1 MPAALLRLAQ
11 AFGSAR
17 APMSPAHSSRLETRT
32 APARRFTAVG
42 RGDMTLAMAQTN
54 TESAKAKDSKDKDF
68 VGRLA
73 DAGEEALSKIS
84 DLPGGTRAL
93 NAFNDLR
100 SRVDDLSRKVRGID
114 ELEARV
120 AKLEKQ
126 VADLKRASKATP
138 RSTSARKP
146 AA

>member
-1 MPAALLRLAQ
+1 MP
-11 AFGSAR
+11 
-17 APMSPAHSSRLETRT
+17 ETK
-32 APARRFTAVG
+32 
-42 RGDMTLAMAQTN
+42 
-54 TESAKAKDSKDKDF
+54 TETKTEAETPKTKDSKDLM
-68 VGRLA
+68 GRLA
-73 DAGEEALSKIS
+73 DAGEDALAKFAE
-84 DLPGGTRAL
+84 LPGGTRAL

-100 SRVDDLSRKVRGID
+100 TRVDDLSRKVRGID

-138 RSTSARKP
+138 RSSSPRKP

>member
-1 MPAALLRLAQ
+1 MLVVGSSLEVWPVAGLPLEAPEVAIVNRGPTALDDRAALKID
-11 AFGSAR
+11 G
-17 APMSPAHSSRLETRT
+17 
-32 APARRFTAVG
+32 
-42 RGDMTLAMAQTN
+42 
-54 TESAKAKDSKDKDF
+54 
-68 VGRLA
+68 
-73 DAGEEALSKIS
+73 DAGSTLGALVAT
-84 DLPGGTRAL
+84 LEGTRAL

-100 SRVDDLSRKVRGID
+100 TKVDDLSRKVRGID